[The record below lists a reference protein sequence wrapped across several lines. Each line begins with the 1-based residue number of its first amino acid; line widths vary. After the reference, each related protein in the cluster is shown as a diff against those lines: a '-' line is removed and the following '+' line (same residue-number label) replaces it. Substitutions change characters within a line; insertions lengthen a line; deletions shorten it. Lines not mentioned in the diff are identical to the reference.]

1 MSAMS
6 PEFHVI
12 TVEIA
17 PKEDGCELTVVH
29 AMQAEAAEFVGPIET
44 GWNEMLDEL
53 TKVVR

>member
-1 MSAMS
+1 MPAMS